1 METTE
6 DILKEFEEFTS
17 VKIENAHF
25 DMSINEDQFGQKTLN
40 IIHSAK
46 KGKAALG
53 VFKIVF
59 GVIWLV
65 GFCIMSIILLIAII
79 VKITFSIELPPLDFG
94 SSTFYSAFFLFFLFY
109 ILSFFLGPGSL
120 LLGYKTL
127 KNVEHLNVENDRIS
141 FYKKPI
147 SFKGKIELL
156 NSEIKKLD
164 VSLSGIRF
172 NNRPSYHLIVFTNT
186 DKSHKLITHN
196 FNKKALEYIQQ
207 KIKDKIGLTA

>member
-46 KGKAALG
+46 KGKVAMG

-59 GVIWLV
+59 GSFWLV
-65 GFCIMSIILLIAII
+65 SFFTKTIVLLTGKIIFSLELLPI
-79 VKITFSIELPPLDFG
+79 DFG
-94 SSTFYSAFFLFFLFY
+94 NSKVLEIYSDILFCF
-109 ILSFFLGPGSL
+109 LSFFLGVGSL

-156 NSEIKKLD
+156 NS
-164 VSLSGIRF
+164 
-172 NNRPSYHLIVFTNT
+172 
-186 DKSHKLITHN
+186 
-196 FNKKALEYIQQ
+196 
-207 KIKDKIGLTA
+207 KIKAMKPSFQR

>member
-46 KGKAALG
+46 KGKVAMG

-59 GVIWLV
+59 GSFWLV
-65 GFCIMSIILLIAII
+65 SFFTKTIIILTGKII
-79 VKITFSIELPPLDFG
+79 FSLELLPIDFG
-94 SSTFYSAFFLFFLFY
+94 NSKVLEIYSDILFCF
-109 ILSFFLGPGSL
+109 LSFFLGVGSL

-164 VSLSGIRF
+164 VSLSVIRF

-186 DKSHKLITHN
+186 NKSYKLITHN

-207 KIKDKIGLTA
+207 KIKDKIGFTA

>member
-46 KGKAALG
+46 KGKAAMG
-53 VFKIVF
+53 VSSVVF
-59 GVIWLV
+59 GVIWLAI
-65 GFCIMSIILLIAII
+65 FFIISIVLLITII
-79 VKITFSIELPPLDFG
+79 VNFTFSIELPPSDFG
-94 SSTFYSAFFLFFLFY
+94 SSKDYENYLGIFFYFLSL
-109 ILSFFLGPGSL
+109 FLGVGSL

-164 VSLSGIRF
+164 VSLSAIRF

-186 DKSHKLITHN
+186 NKSHKLITHN

-207 KIKDKIGLTA
+207 KINDKIGLTA

>member
-46 KGKAALG
+46 KGKVAMG

-59 GVIWLV
+59 GSFWLV
-65 GFCIMSIILLIAII
+65 SFFTKTIVLLTGKIIFSLELLPI
-79 VKITFSIELPPLDFG
+79 DFG
-94 SSTFYSAFFLFFLFY
+94 NSKVLEIYSDILFCF
-109 ILSFFLGPGSL
+109 LSFFLGVGSL
-120 LLGYKTL
+120 LFGYKTL

-164 VSLSGIRF
+164 VSLSAIRF

-186 DKSHKLITHN
+186 NKSHKLITHN

-207 KIKDKIGLTA
+207 KINDKIGLTA